1 MDGGNSPIDL
11 MDGEEDLFLEDNPG
25 SNVHVYTG
33 GNGKDV
39 TSLVTFII
47 QSTSFLPIFYFI

>member
-11 MDGEEDLFLEDNPG
+11 MDGEEDLFLEDNPS
-25 SNVHVYTG
+25 SNVHEYTS

-39 TSLVTFII
+39 ISLVTFII
-47 QSTSFLPIFYFI
+47 QSASFLPIFYFI